1 MGCIQIR
8 MLLAQ
13 TPHGALPD
21 LGNQLPCKA
30 PSDLESK
37 LDKTQQLISG
47 E

>member
-1 MGCIQIR
+1 MGWVQIR

-13 TPHGALPD
+13 TPHGALLD
-21 LGNQLPCKA
+21 LGKQLPCMA